1 MEQEKS
7 TKTVTTDKKVEAPK
21 KSKIRMIVVIA
32 FLIVFA
38 LATFISLR
46 GSYLETLE
54 IGENY
59 LEVFW
64 KNVRYKYVT
73 MAVVFLLLFLVLY
86 LTNRSIK
93 KGLKNFFE
101 QEKKEMPKLP
111 NKSISLILGAIIS
124 VLVAGPLSKQLM
136 LMFNNAWFGS
146 TDPIFDM
153 DIGYYIF
160 QKPFI
165 ETVLWGLL
173 ALVIGLTIY
182 TVIYYIIVF
191 NYCFDGIDRQTL
203 RKSKFIKQIT
213 RNIKIVVIIIACITL
228 VKTQDIL
235 TQKFLKLEGRR
246 TGRPAR

>member
-93 KGLKNFFE
+93 NY
-101 QEKKEMPKLP
+101 
-111 NKSISLILGAIIS
+111 
-124 VLVAGPLSKQLM
+124 
-136 LMFNNAWFGS
+136 W
-146 TDPIFDM
+146 
-153 DIGYYIF
+153 
-160 QKPFI
+160 
-165 ETVLWGLL
+165 
-173 ALVIGLTIY
+173 IY
-182 TVIYYIIVF
+182 
-191 NYCFDGIDRQTL
+191 
-203 RKSKFIKQIT
+203 
-213 RNIKIVVIIIACITL
+213 
-228 VKTQDIL
+228 
-235 TQKFLKLEGRR
+235 
-246 TGRPAR
+246 